1 MGVWGEGGAVCAVC
15 PAGPAREPGR
25 SGGRRQSTTLLP
37 SPPSA
42 SLSGPCREQGLDQSR
57 TQGSGLPSQQHVV
70 LTAPIPNFHTVRPT
84 LCQML
89 LCTSQQNT
97 SKSPKAC
104 SGGLGC
110 HVQVHDQTQRKV
122 NIPHRLP
129 RWLPPAAW
137 TGPAAPTPSLLCSI
151 VRRAASEPGGS
162 LCPGLP
168 HLGRPPTQQHVPK
181 STSPIFQPTAN
192 PEAPQQGRPSKAAES
207 PGRLTGLFLSILT
220 RVGTS
225 EVYVNTKH
233 VTRTW
238 PCRHPESAWASEPP
252 DNA

>member
-1 MGVWGEGGAVCAVC
+1 MGRRRGGLRRL
-15 PAGPAREPGR
+15 PSWAGPGAGPE
-25 SGGRRQSTTLLP
+25 RRPATKHTLLP

-42 SLSGPCREQGLDQSR
+42 SLSGPCGEQGLDQSR

-168 HLGRPPTQQHVPK
+168 HPGRPPTQQHVPK

-192 PEAPQQGRPSKAAES
+192 PEAPQQGRPLES
-207 PGRLTGLFLSILT
+207 SRITRPSYRALPLYPYEGRNLRGVRQHETCNPNLALPT
-220 RVGTS
+220 PRVCLGI
-225 EVYVNTKH
+225 
-233 VTRTW
+233 
-238 PCRHPESAWASEPP
+238 
-252 DNA
+252 